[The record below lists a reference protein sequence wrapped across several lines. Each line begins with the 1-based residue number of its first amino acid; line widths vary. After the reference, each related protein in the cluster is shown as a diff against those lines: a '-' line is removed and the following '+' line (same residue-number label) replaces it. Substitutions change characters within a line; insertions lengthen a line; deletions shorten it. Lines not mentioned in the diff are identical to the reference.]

1 MVAMASK
8 VIAPTCPYEDPILG
22 NGAAAEVAY
31 MASTDQHMV
40 PLEGMDRMLDL
51 SPWDGLLLVR
61 HLGRPKDARVAL
73 LLSSECPPS
82 APNLEGTS
90 GTSFLAEFLKQPLDV
105 CTCLVE
111 DQMLAWL

>member
-8 VIAPTCPYEDPILG
+8 VIAPTCPYDDPIL
-22 NGAAAEVAY
+22 
-31 MASTDQHMV
+31 
-40 PLEGMDRMLDL
+40 GMDRMLDL

-61 HLGRPKDARVAL
+61 HLRRPKDARVAL